1 MREEGGDALTLN
13 ALGARM
19 GLSKPALYYY
29 WKSKD
34 ELLDA
39 VVLDVLTRET
49 QDVLSAIA
57 KAPDGVVAVAAAAR
71 ARVHHHARDL
81 HGFRMLH
88 ALATRTVAPPT
99 LQAIYGL
106 SAQVNGTLEKRLK
119 EDRAAGLLDDHI
131 KPRVFA
137 NLSWVVAEGVL
148 SVASLMDAAG
158 GNTRHSVDELIE
170 HACETL
176 MRGARSN
183 DAKAKP
189 SKVDKPARKAR
200 VTTSTKSE
208 AAGTATRRRP
218 IPRARPPT

>member
-1 MREEGGDALTLN
+1 LLDEALRMVREEGGDALTLQ

-49 QDVLSAIA
+49 HDVMSAIDQ
-57 KAPDGVVAVAAAAR
+57 APDGVAAVAAAAR

-88 ALATRTVAPPT
+88 ALATRTVAPTT
-99 LQAIYGL
+99 LLAVYGL
-106 SAQVNGTLEKRLK
+106 SARVNGALEKRLK
-119 EDRAAGLLDDHI
+119 EDRAAGLLDDHV
-131 KPRVFA
+131 KPRVLA

-158 GNTRHSVDELIE
+158 GNTRHSIDELIE

-176 MRGARSN
+176 VRGARLTSHKPAPGKV
-183 DAKAKP
+183 AK
-189 SKVDKPARKAR
+189 SARKAR
-200 VTTSTKSE
+200 VTTSTS
-208 AAGTATRRRP
+208 T
-218 IPRARPPT
+218 